1 MYCKKCKFHASDSL
15 STCPKCGANW
25 EETRKAL
32 FLNWLTGSRHWEPSA
47 PETPKPQNAA
57 ERSPVGQSAAAAMDD
72 LDDFSDDFLQP
83 PQAPPSSPVQKPAHD
98 GTVAVPEIDFSLGAP
113 QAGATPVSPP
123 PVTPPDEDVME
134 LDFSDLVSDSPQPP
148 AAAKQEDLSIPDLE
162 AMLSQVENHKNP
174 QPAPENEDDI
184 QLDFSN
190 LPSPDSPEK

>member
-1 MYCKKCKFHASDSL
+1 MYCKKCKFHASDSV

-32 FLNWLTGSRHWEPSA
+32 SLSWLTGSRHWEPSA
-47 PETPKPQNAA
+47 PETPKPQNAP
-57 ERSPVGQSAAAAMDD
+57 EMSPVGQSAAAAMDD

-83 PQAPPSSPVQKPAHD
+83 PQAPPSSSVQKPAHD
-98 GTVAVPEIDFSLGAP
+98 GTGAVPEIDFSLDAP
-113 QAGATPVSPP
+113 KAGTGPASPP
-123 PVTPPDEDVME
+123 PVNTPDDDVME
-134 LDFSDLVSDSPQPP
+134 LDFSDLVSDIPQPS

-162 AMLSQVENHKNP
+162 AMLSPVENHKKP

-190 LPSPDSPEK
+190 LPTPDSPEK

>member
-83 PQAPPSSPVQKPAHD
+83 PVLLAMKTPCLGKKANSCP
-98 GTVAVPEIDFSLGAP
+98 LGAGGP
-113 QAGATPVSPP
+113 LPRKKPRQ
-123 PVTPPDEDVME
+123 
-134 LDFSDLVSDSPQPP
+134 
-148 AAAKQEDLSIPDLE
+148 
-162 AMLSQVENHKNP
+162 
-174 QPAPENEDDI
+174 
-184 QLDFSN
+184 
-190 LPSPDSPEK
+190 PSPGKIFWGAARNSE

>member
-1 MYCKKCKFHASDSL
+1 MYCKKCKFHASDSV

-32 FLNWLTGSRHWEPSA
+32 SLNWLTGSRHWEPSA

-57 ERSPVGQSAAAAMDD
+57 EMSPVGQSAAAAMDD

-98 GTVAVPEIDFSLGAP
+98 GTAAVPEIDFALGAP

-123 PVTPPDEDVME
+123 PVTPPDDDVME

-148 AAAKQEDLSIPDLE
+148 AAAKQPGLSIPDLE

>member
-1 MYCKKCKFHASDSL
+1 
-15 STCPKCGANW
+15 
-25 EETRKAL
+25 
-32 FLNWLTGSRHWEPSA
+32 
-47 PETPKPQNAA
+47 
-57 ERSPVGQSAAAAMDD
+57 MDD

>member
-1 MYCKKCKFHASDSL
+1 MSRAGAQGLAQFMPATARWLPSVAPRTGEPLPLNPSWSIRAMLEYDRWLYQRIPAAPVCDRWAMTL
-15 STCPKCGANW
+15 SAYNGGLGW
-25 EETRKAL
+25 LRRDRAL
-32 FLNWLTGSRHWEPSA
+32 
-47 PETPKPQNAA
+47 AA
-57 ERSPVGQSAAAAMDD
+57 EYGLDSSRWEHVKLVNAGRSAASYRENRGYPDRI
-72 LDDFSDDFLQP
+72 LNRW
-83 PQAPPSSPVQKPAHD
+83 
-98 GTVAVPEIDFSLGAP
+98 T
-113 QAGATPVSPP
+113 
-123 PVTPPDEDVME
+123 VTPPDEDVME